1 MVKDLSTWLWML
13 AVCMTPPV
21 GLFILGVYESRHEK
35 HKRRQL
41 WCVEDVDTAINEMHP
56 AGGKVHKTPDVV
68 FTKEDGLRFTPHRY
82 IPLCELEESDGAYT
96 ITEGNTYKKICA
108 SANVLRV
115 VKHPESLPNCYRF
128 MDARIELVRVERYVI
143 TSDGCMP
150 KTVDVLYWQ
159 FVDEHVRERFAQLSG
174 IDDTIIELYKKRQ
187 EIINN
192 RGTYHDKND

>member
-1 MVKDLSTWLWML
+1 
-13 AVCMTPPV
+13 
-21 GLFILGVYESRHEK
+21 
-35 HKRRQL
+35 
-41 WCVEDVDTAINEMHP
+41 
-56 AGGKVHKTPDVV
+56 
-68 FTKEDGLRFTPHRY
+68 
-82 IPLCELEESDGAYT
+82 
-96 ITEGNTYKKICA
+96 
-108 SANVLRV
+108 
-115 VKHPESLPNCYRF
+115 

-192 RGTYHDKND
+192 RGIHHE